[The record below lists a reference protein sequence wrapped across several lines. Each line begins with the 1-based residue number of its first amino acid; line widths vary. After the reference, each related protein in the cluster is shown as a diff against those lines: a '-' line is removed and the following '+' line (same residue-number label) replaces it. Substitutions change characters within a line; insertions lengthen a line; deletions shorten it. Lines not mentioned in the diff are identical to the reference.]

1 MMNDAQLITRLFAR
15 DRQAAS
21 AFYRQYA
28 PQLRRYI
35 TGKVKTG
42 EDAEEILQDT
52 LFSFLEGI
60 RDFQQKSS
68 VRTYLFSICQH
79 KIIDYYRRKK
89 LRHVVF
95 SQMPQLEFLVSPMLG
110 PEEELDVSL
119 VKEKIQKALARMLPM
134 HRKVLTL
141 KYLDHVSVEDIA
153 RQLSISFKSA
163 ESRLFRARRAFVEVF
178 LSI

>member
-1 MMNDAQLITRLFAR
+1 MNDAQLINRLFAH
-15 DRQAAS
+15 DRQAAGF
-21 AFYRQYA
+21 FYRTYA
-28 PQLRRYI
+28 PQLRRYLV
-35 TGKVKTG
+35 TKVKTA

-52 LFSFLEGI
+52 LFSFLEGL

-79 KIIDYYRRKK
+79 KIIDYYRKKK
-89 LRHVVF
+89 LKHIVF

-119 VKEKIQKALARMLPM
+119 AKEKIQAAMRRLIPV
-134 HRKVLTL
+134 HRQVLIL
-141 KYLDHVSVEDIA
+141 KYLEHVSVEDIA
-153 RQLSISFKSA
+153 RELSISFKSA

-178 LSI
+178 LSL

>member
-1 MMNDAQLITRLFAR
+1 MNDAVLITRLFAK
-15 DRQAAS
+15 DRRAAES
-21 AFYRQYA
+21 FYRQYA

-35 TGKVKTG
+35 LARVKTP

-79 KIIDYYRRKK
+79 KIIDFYRKK
-89 LRHVVF
+89 KLKHIVF
-95 SQMPQLEFLVSPMLG
+95 SQMPQLEALVSPMMG
-110 PEEELDVSL
+110 PEETLDVVL
-119 VKEKIQKALARMLPM
+119 IQDKIRVSMKKLLPV
-134 HRKVLTL
+134 HRQVLML
-141 KYLDHVSVEDIA
+141 KYLDQVSVGEIA
-153 RQLSISFKSA
+153 TKLSISFKSA